1 MQIHQLQPTHK
12 RKKGKRIG
20 RGGKRGTYSGRG
32 IKGQKSRAGRQM
44 VPSIRQLIKKYP
56 KLRGYRFKIRSPKP
70 ATVDLKTLEKNF
82 KKGDLISPSTLLK
95 KKLISRIKGKIP
107 KVKILDRGEL
117 KKELIIKNCQVS
129 KSAEEKIKKAK
140 GIIKQ

>member
-1 MQIHQLQPTHK
+1 MQLHQLKPNHK

-44 VPSIRQLIKKYP
+44 MPSIRQFVKKYP
-56 KLRGYRFKIRSPKP
+56 KLRGYRFKIREQKP
-70 ATVDLKTLEKNF
+70 AVIDLKLLEKNF
-82 KKGDLISPSTLLK
+82 KKGDLVSPSSLLE
-95 KKLISRIKGKIP
+95 KKLISRIKGKAP
-107 KVKILDRGEL
+107 KVKILSRGEL

-129 KSAEEKIKKAK
+129 KSAKEKIEKAK
-140 GIIKQ
+140 GIIK

>member
-1 MQIHQLQPTHK
+1 MQLHQLKPNHK

-44 VPSIRQLIKKYP
+44 MPAIRQFVKKYP
-56 KLRGYRFKIRSPKP
+56 KLRGYRFKIREQKP
-70 ATVDLKTLEKNF
+70 AVIDLKLLEKNF
-82 KKGDLISPSTLLK
+82 KKGDLVSPSSLLE
-95 KKLISRIKGKIP
+95 KKLISRIKGKAP
-107 KVKILDRGEL
+107 KVKILSRGEL

-129 KSAEEKIKKAK
+129 KSAKEKIEKAK
-140 GIIKQ
+140 GIIK